1 MTESAYSDG
10 SITVFM
16 TCIFLLLFALTG
28 AVVDSAR
35 YFGSGGYVKA
45 SAFGAD
51 VAVYGRYNKE
61 LFSEYGLFGYGG
73 FDGQGEGDWTADYRE
88 ILLKNLQ
95 EYPEETDT
103 EVRISKTYAS
113 VYQMSAVSVKLNQV
127 NYLTEEKYFLKQL
140 KKWIRTEGVRNM
152 GQELLE
158 QIQGTDQGKKEKLLE
173 DIENAERKSEENQQK
188 AQDQKKQ
195 EEQKDAGK
203 EQQSTAQEEK
213 KQKTDTVKNPLDFL
227 KELLRDGILSLVC
240 DPTELCEKEIDHRE
254 EEVGNAG
261 GNPDRGTREASV
273 SLDDPAWDS
282 GKSGMRILGKFLKQS
297 DSMWND
303 EMLEDQGK
311 KGLLLMYASDK
322 LGSYV
327 SGQRGCVP
335 YGLEY
340 LASGQKNQKDAF
352 AAVVNHL
359 FLIRT
364 MINFL
369 YVEKDPLL
377 QAQSLETAT
386 ALSAALMAE
395 AFIPVIQKGILLV
408 LSLEES
414 CVDIAAL
421 LDGRRVPVFK
431 NQSTFQMKYPEICM
445 AGKSLFRQ
453 KMCHY
458 PKMNQKGA
466 FESTAGGLGYTQY
479 LGLMLMMNSWDK
491 LCQRTF
497 DVIQYDLRER
507 YNATFSIDRC
517 ICQTKVEI
525 IYDIP
530 TLLHYFAGEKT
541 FGKNSASG
549 TSGLRRKV
557 CVMYGYS

>member
-1 MTESAYSDG
+1 MMGSAYRDG

-16 TCIFLLLFALTG
+16 TCIFLLLFALIG
-28 AVVDSAR
+28 AVIDSAR

-45 SAFGAD
+45 SAYGAD
-51 VAVYGRYNKE
+51 VAVYGQYNRE

-73 FDGQGEGDWTADYRE
+73 FDGQGDGDWTADYKD

-95 EYPEETDT
+95 EYPEEKGT
-103 EVRISKTYAS
+103 ETWLPKSYAS
-113 VYQMSAVSVKLNQV
+113 VYQMSAISVKLDQV
-127 NYLTEEKYFLKQL
+127 HYLTEEKYFLRQL
-140 KKWIRTEGVRNM
+140 KKWIKTEGLRNM

-158 QIQGTDQGKKEKLLE
+158 QIRGTDQGKKEELLGDME
-173 DIENAERKSEENQQK
+173 SAERKSEENRKK
-188 AQDQKKQ
+188 AQDQEQQ
-195 EEQKDAGK
+195 EEQKNAEK
-203 EQQSTAQEEK
+203 EQESTAQEEQ
-213 KQKTDTVKNPLDFL
+213 KQKGDTVENPLDFL
-227 KELLRDGILSLVC
+227 KELLRDGVLSLVC
-240 DPTELCEKEIDHRE
+240 DPAELCEKEIDQRE
-254 EEVGNAG
+254 EVENAS
-261 GNPDRGTREASV
+261 GNPDRGEQETSASV
-273 SLDDPAWDS
+273 DDPAWDT
-282 GKSGMRILGKFLKQS
+282 GKSGIKILKKFLEQS

-303 EMLEDQGK
+303 EMLKDQGK
-311 KGLLLMYASDK
+311 KGELLMYVSDK

-327 SGQRGCVP
+327 SGKKGSIP

-340 LASGQKNQKDAF
+340 LASGKKNQKDAF

-369 YVEKDPLL
+369 YAEKDPLL

-386 ALSAALMAE
+386 ALSAAFMAE
-395 AFIPVIQKGILLV
+395 AFIPVIQKGVLLV

-414 CVDIAAL
+414 CVDITAL

-431 NQSTFQMKYPEICM
+431 DQSTFQMKYPEICM
-445 AGKSLFRQ
+445 AGKNLFRQ
-453 KMCHY
+453 KICHY
-458 PKMNQKGA
+458 PKMNKKRA
-466 FESTAGGLGYTQY
+466 FESTAGGLGYSQY

-491 LCQRTF
+491 LYQRTW

-507 YNATFSIDRC
+507 YNATFSVDRC

-541 FGKNSASG
+541 FGKASTLG

-557 CVMYGYS
+557 CVVYGYS